1 MSDEVN
7 DYLGAAGKSN
17 ADGSG
22 GPGEVLTAVA
32 MVGAEVGELRAHLAD
47 VLNDMTGLRADVTGL
62 GEAVTGLSKLSLE
75 VGQLAAMV
83 DQLLNG
89 DEQNKIPK
97 PVDLANIKPADR
109 TKVLTELLTWV
120 RSVLFD
126 GWPWTQERL
135 RACWPQHPDLIN
147 DLLLLKTCY
156 AAAYKATDRRSHHA
170 VEYRHLLDYVMDVAD
185 QRTRQCPAE
194 DQHEV
199 PLPPRND
206 QQAMAAASRDMMLAE
221 VWRLTEQANQARNA
235 GAHDLAS
242 QAEDRAAQL
251 FEKYQITPPEYQAY
265 EQRVQD
271 TRVAVRARE
280 TQRRSAD
287 KD

>member
-1 MSDEVN
+1 VSDELG
-7 DYLGAAGKSN
+7 DYLGAAGNPN
-17 ADGSG
+17 AG

-47 VLNDMTGLRADVTGL
+47 VLTDMTGMREDVNGL
-62 GEAVTGLSKLSLE
+62 GKAVARLSSLSIE
-75 VGQLAAMV
+75 VGELAAMV
-83 DQLLNG
+83 DLLVNG

-109 TKVLTELLTWV
+109 SKVLTDLITWV
-120 RSVLFD
+120 RAVLFD

-135 RACWPQHPDLIN
+135 RACWPQHPGLVN

-156 AAAYKATDRRSHHA
+156 EAAYKAAGRRSHNA

-185 QRTRQCPAE
+185 QHTRQCPAE
-194 DQHEV
+194 GQHEV

-206 QQAMAAASRDMMLAE
+206 LAAMTAAARDMMLAE
-221 VWRLTEQANQARNA
+221 VWRLTEQANQARHA

-242 QAEDRAAQL
+242 QAEGRAAEL
-251 FEKYQITPPEYQAY
+251 FEEYQITPQEYQAY
-265 EQRVQD
+265 EQRVQH
-271 TRVAVRARE
+271 TRVAARTRE
-280 TQRRSAD
+280 AQRRPAD